1 MSEESTGT
9 VVTFDDVVAKNPVL
23 EGLPDLMPANSLK
36 PLESAHAQTVAATV
50 EALFNNANSATE
62 DETERGVA
70 ILLALE
76 QALKE
81 EEPVMRGLAVDKD
94 GFDEWEKGK
103 KPVELAIAYYA
114 VLQWYVGEL
123 GK

>member
-1 MSEESTGT
+1 M
-9 VVTFDDVVAKNPVL
+9 
-23 EGLPDLMPANSLK
+23 MPANSLN

-70 ILLALE
+70 ILLAVE

-94 GFDEWEKGK
+94 WFDEWEKGK
-103 KPVELAIAYYA
+103 KPVELAVAYYA